1 MDPVLIVALVAII
14 ILGLACA
21 VLWMM
26 LARTEKIL
34 ASRIDASEL
43 GTHDLTNILLDK
55 LDLPLHKKKVIM
67 VWAKEHKP
75 WYEKTSHKNY

>member
-1 MDPVLIVALVAII
+1 MNPILIVSFVVII

-26 LARTEKIL
+26 LARTEKEL

-43 GTHDLTNILLDK
+43 GTQDILNLLLDK
-55 LDLPLHKKKVIM
+55 LDLPIHKVKVM
-67 VWAKEHKP
+67 KLWTKEHGP
-75 WYEKTSHKNY
+75 WYERTSTKY